1 MYSGDQRTLYLDEA
15 IHRRTFR
22 DFRAVSHMELD
33 VHAQW
38 PFLLNTPPRAF
49 LQSRELPLSHLE
61 SASSQ
66 WLLRE
71 CERSGSPTNLALSF
85 QLPGWHQDPRQQYT
99 EIQIQKLRSVYQS
112 PIALQRYIDYMVK
125 EIQILR
131 GILSEEIRLSYMHWD
146 GDLVHFLSD
155 SELTQLMFFIN
166 RAFSGVNSPSTQL
179 VAELDTPPKSDDLL
193 ALLVGLGINTVCI
206 NDPGITNFGFPLS
219 ELKDW
224 IKLIRN
230 YGISKVLLRLYLA
243 EEISDDLSSNLA
255 DIISAAPDAVLLLR
269 PSSVA
274 NGEVAGVPDDQIF
287 SIKQD
292 LLEALYSPMTDSFYV
307 SQNWNSTTS
316 HLVKGI
322 GLGAK
327 SYTSNLEFYNTHGL
341 TEYYQILDSGKLPIK
356 RVQKLI
362 TELY

>member
-1 MYSGDQRTLYLDEA
+1 MYSDQRTLYLDEA

-22 DFRAVSHMELD
+22 DFRAASRMELD

-49 LQSRELPLSHLE
+49 LQGRELPLSHLE
-61 SASSQ
+61 SSHSH

-85 QLPGWHQDPRQQYT
+85 QLPGWHPDPRHQYT
-99 EIQIQKLRSVYQS
+99 DKQIQKLRSVYQS
-112 PIALQRYIDYMVK
+112 PVALQRYIDYMVK

-131 GILSEEIRLSYMHWD
+131 GILPEEIRLSYMHWD

-179 VAELDTPPKSDDLL
+179 VVELDTPPKSDDLL

-206 NDPGITNFGFPLS
+206 NDPGVSNFSFSLS

-224 IKLIRN
+224 IKLIRS
-230 YGISKVLLRLYLA
+230 YGINKVLLRLYLA
-243 EEISDDLSSNLA
+243 DNISESLSSSLA

-269 PSSVA
+269 PSTVSNDDVI
-274 NGEVAGVPDDQIF
+274 GLPDEQIF
-287 SIKQD
+287 KLKQS
-292 LLEALYSPMTDSFYV
+292 LLDALYSPMTDSFYV

-327 SYTSNLEFYNTHGL
+327 SYTSTLEFYNTHGL
-341 TEYYQILDSGKLPIK
+341 TEYYQILDSGKLPIN